1 MQIDMSEL
9 FFGQGTG
16 HSIMLLAFV
25 IATGLLLGRIK
36 VKGVSLGSTWILFV
50 GIFMSHFG
58 FRADASLLHFL
69 KEFGLILFVFSIGLQ
84 VGPGFFHSFK
94 KGGLTLNLLAI
105 CLVLFGVITTYVI
118 HLVTGESLPT
128 MVGVMSGAVTNTPG
142 LGAAQQ
148 TFLDATSG
156 SFLHEIN
163 SSEVASS
170 LASGYA
176 VAYPIGV
183 LGVILVLMLT
193 KVIFKIDVKK
203 EAEKLDSED
212 TGIDSAVRIAFQV
225 KNPAIFGKTI
235 MEVDKSITNR
245 FVISRVCRPNGNIE
259 MPLSTTVLNEGDK
272 VLVVTSQ
279 ASVDV
284 ISMLFGEA
292 IPMDNALWNKH
303 DTSLNAKRLLITKSS
318 LTGKKLKDLKI
329 RSTYGV
335 SVTRV
340 TRAGVDLVANPNLI
354 LQMGDNILVV
364 GPQSAIDKVARLVGN
379 TQSGLSHPNLIPIF
393 FGIALGV
400 FFGSI
405 PFKFPGIPQAIKL
418 GLAGGPLI
426 IAILISYFGP
436 RMKVTTYT
444 TESANMML
452 REIGISIFLAAV
464 GLGAGENFVSS
475 IANGGYWWILYGA
488 IITIVPTFLIA
499 LIGRLAFKL
508 NFYQICGLISGGC
521 TNPPVLAFSQNA
533 YGTDYTSVN
542 YATVYPLTMFMRVL
556 VAQLLI
562 LIAVA

>member
-1 MQIDMSEL
+1 MSDL

-25 IATGLLLGRIK
+25 IATGLLLGRLK
-36 VKGVSLGSTWILFV
+36 FKGVSLGSTWILFV

-105 CLVLFGVITTYVI
+105 GLVLLGVITTYVI
-118 HLVTGESLPT
+118 HLISKESLPT

-148 TFLDATSG
+148 TYLDATAG
-156 SFLHEIN
+156 SFVHEIN
-163 SSEVASS
+163 TSEVASS

-193 KVIFKIDVKK
+193 KFIFKVDTKK

-212 TGIDSAVRIAFQV
+212 TGIDSAVRIAFRI

-245 FVISRVCRPNGNIE
+245 FVISRVCRPDGSIE
-259 MPLSTTVLNEGDK
+259 MPLSTTVLNEGDR

-279 ASVDV
+279 ASTDV
-284 ISMLFGEA
+284 ITMLFGEA
-292 IPMDNALWNKH
+292 IPMDNALWNKQ

-364 GPQSAIDKVARLVGN
+364 GPQSAIDKVSKLVGN
-379 TQSGLSHPNLIPIF
+379 TQSGLAHPNLIPIF

-400 FFGSI
+400 LFGSM

-475 IANGGYWWILYGA
+475 IVNGGYWWILYGA

-499 LIGRLAFKL
+499 VIGRLAFKL

-521 TNPPVLAFSQNA
+521 TNPPVLAFAQNA
-533 YGTDYTSVN
+533 YGTDYTSVS

-556 VAQLLI
+556 VAQILI